1 MSLQSEKYGYMPLPK
16 FLPSSFAYHVST
28 LPEKVRKLFAAWYK
42 QDLNDTPHA
51 RYHLQPLTD
60 INDKPYWTTAL
71 PILSQY
77 LSGLKFDDPDLVVGR
92 AGAIL
97 FVIIFTSKCLQSR
110 SGSFAGRRSWG
121 RVTECSGSRGSFR
134 RRRAGRTGSTGKT
147 RRRARARV

>member
-16 FLPSSFAYHVST
+16 FLPSTFAHHVST
-28 LPEKVRKLFAAWYK
+28 LPEKVRKLFASWYK

-97 FVIIFTSKCLQSR
+97 FITFIYYYFYI
-110 SGSFAGRRSWG
+110 
-121 RVTECSGSRGSFR
+121 
-134 RRRAGRTGSTGKT
+134 
-147 RRRARARV
+147 